1 MGGGDYL
8 PRRRGL
14 GEEEEDGDGGRLPQR
29 RGGKGCCSPLSPEM
43 GKPDVGGDVRDGAAA
58 AGDPTARVGA
68 LLADPPALCDSGCMG
83 GVEGGKRGGGCK
95 SPQQQ
100 GALACA
106 RPLSKQNTAGRGA
119 LGLHILAEIHFG
131 QKNHFHP
138 VYPAWQQRETASRS
152 SPGLALPSRV
162 GKALFPKVTE
172 KAAEKQPSEE
182 AVADS
187 PFPPLS

>member
-1 MGGGDYL
+1 M

-83 GVEGGKRGGGCK
+83 GVEGGKRGGGLQI
-95 SPQQQ
+95 SPATGGSCLRPAPFQAKHSRE
-100 GALACA
+100 GCA
-106 RPLSKQNTAGRGA
+106 GFA
-119 LGLHILAEIHFG
+119 
-131 QKNHFHP
+131 HP
-138 VYPAWQQRETASRS
+138 R
-152 SPGLALPSRV
+152 
-162 GKALFPKVTE
+162 
-172 KAAEKQPSEE
+172 
-182 AVADS
+182 
-187 PFPPLS
+187 